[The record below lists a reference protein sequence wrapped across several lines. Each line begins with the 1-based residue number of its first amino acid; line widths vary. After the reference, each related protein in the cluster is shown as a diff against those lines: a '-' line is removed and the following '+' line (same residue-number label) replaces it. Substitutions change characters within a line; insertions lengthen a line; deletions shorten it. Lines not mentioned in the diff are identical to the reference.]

1 MNISILL
8 HSNKKKNDDPYLRA
22 DLFFS
27 WISVILFPRRKADI
41 MYKKF
46 TPNELNKMNHKTFPG
61 SEGCLI
67 PFISRIFLL
76 YRKQANKIE
85 FTAFLSY
92 RKQRLQI
99 RIFP

>member
-1 MNISILL
+1 
-8 HSNKKKNDDPYLRA
+8 
-22 DLFFS
+22 
-27 WISVILFPRRKADI
+27 

-99 RIFP
+99 RIFPWFVSCLMENKYCLFKK